1 MLNRAQERLVLYD
14 KERPGSGVLQALK
27 RRPDQRVAAAQVVIE
42 EVERRTQREGV
53 EPQTDL
59 RQRHGHRVEIDAV
72 DAALED
78 VPLEQ
83 VDVGQFFVIE
93 RDALLAEG
101 LDDARAGAVQG
112 EVHRVDGKQG

>member
-1 MLNRAQERLVLYD
+1 MACRGFFQVL
-14 KERPGSGVLQALK
+14 E

-53 EPQTDL
+53 EPQADL
-59 RQRHGHRVEIDAV
+59 RQFHGHRVEIDAV

-83 VDVGQFFVIE
+83 VDVGQLGRIDG
-93 RDALLAEG
+93 DALLAEG
-101 LDDARAGAVQG
+101 FQDARAGCG
-112 EVHRVDGKQG
+112 PGRSSPG